1 MERPCILLSAS
12 RSGWQNYENAV
23 LRAGGSVAGGY
34 CPQPDAGYDGLL
46 LCGGAY
52 LLYKHTKR
60 RREGVPS

>member
-46 LCGGAY
+46 LW
-52 LLYKHTKR
+52 R
-60 RREGVPS
+60 RRGY